1 MGRLKAAF
9 IHLAISV
16 VVIGSI
22 VLLVI
27 WLWYPSGLLRMTG
40 TPRIMAILAAVDI
53 AAGPLLTFIVYK
65 VGKSSLRFDLT
76 VIALLQAA
84 LLAYGVWTLAK
95 ARPVFLVA
103 AGTVGRIDL
112 VRAVDIAPEHL
123 AEAGPGFQRL
133 SWTGP
138 RWVAIEVPDTPEA
151 QAKALDDFAAGV
163 DLPFRP
169 SYYVPYEQVREGM
182 LSRARAIAS
191 LRARLDARERQRL
204 DRVVERLEPQP
215 RHFLPIASAHGG
227 AMAVLDETGRVLAI
241 ADVDPWL
248 DE

>member
-1 MGRLKAAF
+1 MGRLKAAL
-9 IHLAISV
+9 IHLAISL

-27 WLWYPSGLLRMTG
+27 WLWYPPGLLGMTG
-40 TPRIMAILAAVDI
+40 TPRIMAILAGVDI
-53 AAGPLLTFIVYK
+53 AAGPLLTFLVYK
-65 VGKSSLRFDLT
+65 AGKPSLRFDLT
-76 VIALLQAA
+76 VIVLLQAA

-95 ARPVFLVA
+95 ARPVFMVA
-103 AGTVGRIDL
+103 AETVARIDL

-123 AEAGPGFQRL
+123 AEAASDYRRL

-138 RWVAIEVPDTPEA
+138 RWVAIEVPDTEEGRA
-151 QAKALDDFAAGV
+151 RALDDFASGV

-169 SYYVPYEQVREGM
+169 SYYVPFDRARDAL
-182 LSRARAIAS
+182 LSRARDIAS
-191 LRARLDARERQRL
+191 LQTRLEASDRQRL
-204 DRVVERLEPQP
+204 DRALDRLKPQP

-227 AMAVLDETGRVLAI
+227 AIALLDDTGRVVAI

>member
-1 MGRLKAAF
+1 MGRLKAAL
-9 IHLAISV
+9 IHLAISL

-27 WLWYPSGLLRMTG
+27 WLWYPPGLLRMTG
-40 TPRIMAILAAVDI
+40 TPRIMAILAGVDI
-53 AAGPLLTFIVYK
+53 AAGPLLTLIVYK
-65 VGKSSLRFDLT
+65 LGKPSLRFDLT
-76 VIALLQAA
+76 VIAFLQAA

-103 AGTVGRIDL
+103 AETVARIDL

-123 AEAGPGFQRL
+123 AEAPPGYQRL

-138 RWVAIEVPDTPEA
+138 RWVAIEVPNTAEGR
-151 QAKALDDFAAGV
+151 AKALDDFSSGV

-169 SYYVPYEQVREGM
+169 SYYVPFD
-182 LSRARAIAS
+182 RARAAM
-191 LRARLDARERQRL
+191 RARARDIDSVRTRLEAPERERLERL
-204 DRVVERLEPQP
+204 LERLEPQP

-227 AMAVLDETGRVLAI
+227 AMALLDGTGQVLAI